1 MRRSHWRPRPS
12 CLGGC
17 VNVHSTSIR
26 GTGYVRLD
34 EVVKHHPLYP
44 QLSQLDDAIAAI
56 NLAAAAPHVP
66 LSASQIAQ
74 QTTDLNRAAARRAE
88 PRQRDSRAK
97 AAAVRRPRTPG
108 RRRGVERGRHQR
120 RGAYAAGQMSATS
133 AQQARQ
139 AAAAANQ
146 DFMAYQQSVVAQN
159 NAATSAIARQL
170 QQQASQ
176 KYSAKAAQLQQ
187 NETDLSLRL
196 SQADAAQRLAI
207 KTRLSN
213 LALDEATRKQL
224 QGQLESIN
232 SKESSQLDAARRA
245 DAATLSAYR
254 AQLSAQT
261 GAAVRTQAG
270 AIAGQTQAKLLER
283 RNEVGAQLR
292 SLGPP
297 ALPPNLPPGVRDKL
311 AAIHQ
316 PVHRAISGRCPED
329 GCGLSGDEGRSGP
342 AVCRPSR
349 RRRGRDRS
357 CGQRTRSF
365 TAAARCPLQA
375 DRRPG
380 NARSGAHCERA
391 RIQYRA
397 SIALRP
403 PPAVTTSPTI
413 SSRTSK
419 AYTSETSD
427 IRLYAGRARRVPFA
441 DRLRNERARSD
452 WSTCSASSPIGR
464 STKTTRTSCSPTSG
478 PSQAGA
484 AIARKK
490 CALRWPCSKS
500 TQKSPNSSRSRFAT
514 RRPRLPS
521 RESCKLVVTREGI
534 GYGGVDI
541 TGDVEKSLN
550 ITEKATPTPSG

>member
-1 MRRSHWRPRPS
+1 MRSASKSRRYAALALASATLF
-12 CLGGC
+12 LGGC

-26 GTGYVRLD
+26 GTGYIRLD
-34 EVVKHHPLYP
+34 EIVKHHPLYP
-44 QLSQLDDAIAAI
+44 QLTQLDDAIAAI

-66 LSASQIAQ
+66 LSASQIAR
-74 QTTDLNRAAARRAE
+74 QTADLNRQLHDAQNRANAILAQKQQQYAGRERQAVAAAL
-88 PRQRDSRAK
+88 S
-97 AAAVRRPRTPG
+97 AAG
-108 RRRGVERGRHQR
+108 IKG
-120 RGAYAAGQMSATS
+120 GAYAAGQMSATS

-224 QGQLESIN
+224 QGQLDSIN
-232 SKESSQLDAARRA
+232 SKESSQLEAARRA

-311 AAIHQ
+311 AAIHRQ
-316 PVHRAISGRCPED
+316 
-329 GCGLSGDEGRSGP
+329 
-342 AVCRPSR
+342 
-349 RRRGRDRS
+349 
-357 CGQRTRSF
+357 F
-365 TAAARCPLQA
+365 TAQFQADAQKTVADYQATKADLDRQFAALHGADVGATGAAAKELEALRQRRDALYKQIVDQVMREAARIAKERGFSIVL
-375 DRRPG
+375 DRV
-380 NARSGAHCERA
+380 AAA
-391 RIQYRA
+391 
-397 SIALRP
+397 
-403 PPAVTTSPTI
+403 
-413 SSRTSK
+413 
-419 AYTSETSD
+419 
-427 IRLYAGRARRVPFA
+427 AGGY
-441 DRLRNERARSD
+441 DLTND
-452 WSTCSASSPIGR
+452 
-464 STKTTRTSCSPTSG
+464 
-478 PSQAGA
+478 
-484 AIARKK
+484 
-490 CALRWPCSKS
+490 
-500 TQKSPNSSRSRFAT
+500 
-514 RRPRLPS
+514 
-521 RESCKLVVTREGI
+521 LVK
-534 GYGGVDI
+534 
-541 TGDVEKSLN
+541 DVESLH
-550 ITEKATPTPSG
+550 E

>member
-1 MRRSHWRPRPS
+1 MRSASKSRRYAALALAFATLF
-12 CLGGC
+12 LGGC

-26 GTGYVRLD
+26 GTGYIRLD

-44 QLSQLDDAIAAI
+44 QLTQLDDGIAAI
-56 NLAAAAPHVP
+56 NLAAAAPRVP
-66 LSASQIAQ
+66 LNASQIAR
-74 QTTDLNRAAARRAE
+74 QTTDLNRQLHDAQNRANAILAQQQQQYAGRERQAVAAAL
-88 PRQRDSRAK
+88 S
-97 AAAVRRPRTPG
+97 AAG
-108 RRRGVERGRHQR
+108 IKG
-120 RGAYAAGQMSATS
+120 GAYAAGQMSATS

-311 AAIHQ
+311 AGIHRQ
-316 PVHRAISGRCPED
+316 FTMQFQTDARKTVADYQATKADLDRQFAALHGADVGATGAAAKE
-329 GCGLSGDEGRSGP
+329 LE
-342 AVCRPSR
+342 ALQR
-349 RRRGRDRS
+349 RRDALYKQIVDQVMREAARIAKERGFSIVLDRV
-357 CGQRTRSF
+357 
-365 TAAARCPLQA
+365 AAA
-375 DRRPG
+375 
-380 NARSGAHCERA
+380 
-391 RIQYRA
+391 
-397 SIALRP
+397 
-403 PPAVTTSPTI
+403 
-413 SSRTSK
+413 
-419 AYTSETSD
+419 
-427 IRLYAGRARRVPFA
+427 AGGY
-441 DRLRNERARSD
+441 DLTND
-452 WSTCSASSPIGR
+452 
-464 STKTTRTSCSPTSG
+464 
-478 PSQAGA
+478 
-484 AIARKK
+484 
-490 CALRWPCSKS
+490 
-500 TQKSPNSSRSRFAT
+500 
-514 RRPRLPS
+514 
-521 RESCKLVVTREGI
+521 LVK
-534 GYGGVDI
+534 
-541 TGDVEKSLN
+541 DVESLH
-550 ITEKATPTPSG
+550 E